1 MTKLPKHYLAWIL
14 RSRKKLGKTTK
25 LFAKFSVFDQKRE
38 KRNAGFLYCYNQAA
52 SKTFAIAKF
61 KKKKKQ
67 PGALA
72 KALPDIIMETDITA
86 IKDEWK
92 TFMAVKNSNLPAFNC
107 DIGTST
113 ITG

>member
-1 MTKLPKHYLAWIL
+1 MLAFYIA
-14 RSRKKLGKTTK
+14 TTK
-25 LFAKFSVFDQKRE
+25 QLQR
-38 KRNAGFLYCYNQAA
+38 RLPLQN
-52 SKTFAIAKF
+52 
-61 KKKKKQ
+61 KKKKTQ

-72 KALPDIIMETDITA
+72 KALPYIIMETDITA

>member
-1 MTKLPKHYLAWIL
+1 MLQPSSFKDVCHCKI
-14 RSRKKLGKTTK
+14 K
-25 LFAKFSVFDQKRE
+25 
-38 KRNAGFLYCYNQAA
+38 
-52 SKTFAIAKF
+52 

>member
-1 MTKLPKHYLAWIL
+1 MLAFYIA
-14 RSRKKLGKTTK
+14 TTK
-25 LFAKFSVFDQKRE
+25 QLQR
-38 KRNAGFLYCYNQAA
+38 RLPLQN
-52 SKTFAIAKF
+52 
-61 KKKKKQ
+61 KKKKQ

>member
-1 MTKLPKHYLAWIL
+1 MLAFYIA
-14 RSRKKLGKTTK
+14 TTK
-25 LFAKFSVFDQKRE
+25 QLQR
-38 KRNAGFLYCYNQAA
+38 RLPLQNL
-52 SKTFAIAKF
+52 

>member
-1 MTKLPKHYLAWIL
+1 M
-14 RSRKKLGKTTK
+14 
-25 LFAKFSVFDQKRE
+25 
-38 KRNAGFLYCYNQAA
+38 
-52 SKTFAIAKF
+52 
-61 KKKKKQ
+61 
-67 PGALA
+67 A